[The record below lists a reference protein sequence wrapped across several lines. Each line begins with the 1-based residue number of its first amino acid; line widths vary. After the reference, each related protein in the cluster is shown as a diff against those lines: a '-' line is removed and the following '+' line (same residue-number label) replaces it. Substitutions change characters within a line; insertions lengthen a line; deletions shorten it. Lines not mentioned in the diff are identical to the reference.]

1 MMGWIRSSD
10 RERSLSIRLDFP
22 RFLALDR
29 AMRLLLFVV
38 AFWGSLSSCART
50 SGYRQS
56 EALTVESLK
65 NGVLL
70 GHVEMDDQGDLI
82 SDRQL
87 RQVIDRIK
95 SESREPM
102 LLLIYIHGWNHNASG
117 HWVSGDRDLQGFREA
132 LEKLGQATG
141 QKTMGVF
148 FSWRGRTLA
157 SFPVGVDYFHRHAAA
172 LRVGGEAGVA
182 ALYELGMTAREAN
195 RGNRVVMVGHSLGGA
210 ILESALGESMA
221 AKVATASARGEP
233 LKRRDFP
240 ADLAISLN
248 SAGSA
253 IHARQLIT
261 TFAERGIREVEGG
274 PVLVSLTSRRDLVTG
289 VFWPIGHFLG
299 RYVPGFN
306 WFNTGVAGQY
316 RRESRKD
323 RLAGTQRE
331 AHRTTVGHFEA
342 LFSHQYR
349 KTGSEKR
356 DLASILRDNRAVR
369 AGNGF
374 LVKGEEDVF
383 LFSRRD
389 LPCYN
394 QTPYWIIPVPGEFI
408 RSHWDQWNGN
418 FIAIMTSLISLLD
431 E

>member
-1 MMGWIRSSD
+1 MRSV
-10 RERSLSIRLDFP
+10 LFV
-22 RFLALDR
+22 LALWV
-29 AMRLLLFVV
+29 LLT
-38 AFWGSLSSCART
+38 SCART
-50 SGYRQS
+50 TGYRQS
-56 EALTVESLK
+56 ESLTVETLK

-70 GHVEMDDQGDLI
+70 GQVEMDDQGDLI
-82 SDRQL
+82 SYRQL
-87 RQVIDRIK
+87 KQVTDRIK

-117 HWVSGDRDLQGFREA
+117 HWVSGNSDLQGFREA

-141 QKTMGVF
+141 KKTMGVF

-182 ALYELGMTAREAN
+182 ALYELGMTARQAN

-221 AKVATASARGEP
+221 AKVATASARGET

-240 ADLAISLN
+240 ADLAISVN

-253 IHARQLIT
+253 IQARQLIT
-261 TFAERGIREVEGG
+261 TFKERGIREIEGG
-274 PVLVSLTSRRDLVTG
+274 PVLVSLTSRRDIVTG

-316 RRESRKD
+316 RKEPGKD

-331 AHRTTVGHFEA
+331 AHRTTVGHFEP

-349 KTGSEKR
+349 KTASEKR
-356 DLASILRDNRAVR
+356 DLATILRDNRAGR
-369 AGNGF
+369 EGNGF

-389 LPCYN
+389 PPCYN
-394 QTPYWIIPVPGEFI
+394 ETPYWIIPVPGEFI
-408 RSHWDQWNGN
+408 SSHWDQWNDN
-418 FIAIMTSLISLLD
+418 FIAMMTSLMSLVG